1 MGLQR
6 VGPDWAFN
14 THKSQTEVS
23 FPPYLYIYFPPQHV
37 LCLLDTA
44 INYSSSQHVLVPT
57 WPASLAQ
64 TTTKVVAKTGWGP
77 GWLWSEYLDQS
88 TKLIM
93 LPHLLQPF
101 QWFLAV
107 FKTQTKQLCMTHP
120 LTFIS
125 SYNPLRGSDTIFP
138 TPHLL
143 SPFCW
148 PRSFCFRAFACD
160 ISLSW
165 TVLPLFSLLIPIH
178 APNIN

>member
-44 INYSSSQHVLVPT
+44 INCSSSQHVLVPT

-93 LPHLLQPF
+93 LPHLLQTF

-120 LTFIS
+120 LTLS
-125 SYNPLRGSDTIFP
+125 HPTI
-138 TPHLL
+138 L
-143 SPFCW
+143 SVAVT
-148 PRSFCFRAFACD
+148 RSFQLPTFYPLSADHVLSA
-160 ISLSW
+160 SGLLHALSW